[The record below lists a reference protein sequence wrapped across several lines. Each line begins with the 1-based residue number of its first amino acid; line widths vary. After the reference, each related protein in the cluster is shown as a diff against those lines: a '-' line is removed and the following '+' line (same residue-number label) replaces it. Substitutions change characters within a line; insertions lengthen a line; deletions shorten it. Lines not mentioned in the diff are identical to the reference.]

1 MAFFREGITDT
12 SVNFAEI
19 FDYEKQI
26 KTVGFKNSAFYSM
39 IKSVSPTAS
48 GINIAQGH
56 TWWFDKVPDGT
67 ADNAHAEGSEPAA
80 FKAFH
85 GESMT
90 NHYQITKTSFGVSGT
105 ELKGSHVSG
114 ETKLAYQRRQAQ
126 LEHTI
131 TLEKILLSDQQ
142 AEARKEA
149 NGYVGKSAGLK
160 SFLNVNTDLDM
171 GAKDLSWD
179 HILELLKIGYL
190 KGGSQFSHIMMNS
203 AQKDALDKI
212 LFNKTNLVNMKENS
226 LGWNVMY
233 ITNTAYGSNIAVI
246 LNPYLNED
254 EIIAFKQEDIFKV
267 NWRPMRETK
276 IPTSKDVE
284 LYQIISEFTLRV
296 SSPFSLARL
305 KNLKH

>member
-1 MAFFREGITDT
+1 MAFFREGIKDT
-12 SVNFAEI
+12 STQFAEI

-26 KTVGFKNSAFYSM
+26 KTVGFKNSAFYST
-39 IKSVSPTAS
+39 IQSVSPSAT

-67 ADNAHAEGSEPAA
+67 TDNAHAEGSEPAA

-90 NHYQITKTSFGVSGT
+90 NHYQISKTSFGVSGT
-105 ELKGSHVSG
+105 ELKASHVNG
-114 ETKLAYQRRQAQ
+114 EAKLAYQRRQAQ

-142 AEARKEA
+142 AQARNDG

-160 SFLNVNTDLDM
+160 SFLSVDTDLDI
-171 GAKDLSWD
+171 GAKELSWD

-190 KGGSQFSHIMMNS
+190 KGGSQFSHLMMNS
-203 AQKDALDKI
+203 KQKDALDKI

-226 LGWNVMY
+226 IGWNVLH
-233 ITNTAYGSNIAVI
+233 ITNTAYGNNIAVI
-246 LNPYLNED
+246 LNPYLED
-254 EIIAFKQEDIFKV
+254 NEIIAFKADDIYKV
-267 NWRPMRETK
+267 NWRPMREQK

-305 KNLKH
+305 KNLK

>member
-1 MAFFREGITDT
+1 
-12 SVNFAEI
+12 
-19 FDYEKQI
+19 
-26 KTVGFKNSAFYSM
+26 
-39 IKSVSPTAS
+39 
-48 GINIAQGH
+48 
-56 TWWFDKVPDGT
+56 
-67 ADNAHAEGSEPAA
+67 
-80 FKAFH
+80 
-85 GESMT
+85 
-90 NHYQITKTSFGVSGT
+90 
-105 ELKGSHVSG
+105 
-114 ETKLAYQRRQAQ
+114 
-126 LEHTI
+126 
-131 TLEKILLSDQQ
+131 
-142 AEARKEA
+142 
-149 NGYVGKSAGLK
+149 
-160 SFLNVNTDLDM
+160 
-171 GAKDLSWD
+171 
-179 HILELLKIGYL
+179 
-190 KGGSQFSHIMMNS
+190 MMNS